1 MIYAIID
8 SPAAAK
14 QDERTYCP
22 DMPNDSSAGPRLTLR
37 DPAAA
42 SAARPAMPLAAKPL
56 VAELSAEE
64 RLSGDM
70 LMLTTGFMM
79 CAAALWLAIYWS
91 MGYQYSTAI
100 PLTFQALSAV
110 TITLYWK
117 FRRLYSFAV
126 FQLALILFTP
136 FAMQW
141 SIGNFVNASGV
152 SLWGLMAPVGAVT
165 VLGTRQSMP
174 WFFAWLFMT
183 VMAGVFDYLLPGS
196 GQRFDLQTIAVF
208 FVLNFAAISVMIY
221 SLLWYFASEKNKL
234 RERVDAINAEMLMEK
249 ERSEALLLN
258 ILPRPIAER
267 LKRKE
272 VNIAQGHADVTVLV
286 ADIVGFTRMSEE
298 LSPVETV
305 KILNEVFSLFD
316 GLADRHGVEKIKT
329 IGDAYMAAAGLET
342 GSQIH
347 YADAVAKLA
356 LEMQSEL
363 AEYRRRSGERVELRI
378 GIGTGPLVAGVIGRK
393 KFIYDMWG
401 DSVNLAFRLVGDA
414 PPGAINADMTTYR
427 RLQTRFRFAEP
438 HDVDVKGKGRLQVY
452 RLVGVMD
459 SPEAREAAE

>member
-1 MIYAIID
+1 
-8 SPAAAK
+8 
-14 QDERTYCP
+14 
-22 DMPNDSSAGPRLTLR
+22 MPNDSSSPLAVKPVAEA
-37 DPAAA
+37 P
-42 SAARPAMPLAAKPL
+42 RPATLT
-56 VAELSAEE
+56 AEE

-100 PLTFQALSAV
+100 PLVFQGLSV
-110 TITLYWK
+110 ITIGLYWK
-117 FRRLYSFAV
+117 LRRLYTFAV

-165 VLGTRQSMP
+165 VLGNRQSMP

-196 GQRFDLQTIAVF
+196 AQRYDIQTIAVF

-234 RERVDAINAEMLMEK
+234 REQVDAMNAEMLVEK

-258 ILPRPIAER
+258 VLPRPIAER
-267 LKRKE
+267 LKNNE

-298 LSPVETV
+298 LSPVQTV
-305 KILNEVFSLFD
+305 RILNDVFSLFD
-316 GLADRHGVEKIKT
+316 ELADRHGVEKIKT

-347 YADAVAKLA
+347 YADAVAKMA
-356 LEMQSEL
+356 LEMQSSLED
-363 AEYRRRSGERVELRI
+363 YRRRTGERIELRI
-378 GIGTGPLVAGVIGRK
+378 AIGTGPLVAGVIGKR

-401 DSVNLAFRLVGDA
+401 DTVNLTFRLVADA
-414 PPGAINADMTTYR
+414 VPGAVVTDMATFR
-427 RLQTRFRFAEP
+427 RLNGRFLFTEP
-438 HDVDVKGKGRLQVY
+438 RDVDVKGKGRQQVH
-452 RLVGVMD
+452 RLVGILEPVVQV
-459 SPEAREAAE
+459 AAAD